1 MDLLGIVIVTV
12 GTFSSGIY
20 YLFFCEA
27 GLQRLHW
34 AIVSLPERHCYRCSN
49 FASRA
54 QNAPL
59 AESEVGAFVAF
70 GASSFIPLL
79 HGVQRYGLEYML
91 QYSGMKWYL
100 LELTFHGTG
109 VSLYAF
115 RIRSVLYLVNLI
127 FGEARTRS
135 FISLSYAQC
144 IHTWLPCCKVSQ
156 PVIHWKSVSLKVPI
170 ERI

>member
-34 AIVSLPERHCYRCSN
+34 AIILSTGTATGVLISHPALRTPRLRKV
-49 FASRA
+49 R
-54 QNAPL
+54 
-59 AESEVGAFVAF
+59 VGAFVAF

-79 HGVQRYGLEYML
+79 HGVQRYGLEYLL

-100 LELTFHGTG
+100 LELTFYGTG

-115 RIRSVLYLVNLI
+115 RIPERFVPAKYVNDSFLLGSLGCF
-127 FGEARTRS
+127 FGG
-135 FISLSYAQC
+135 
-144 IHTWLPCCKVSQ
+144 
-156 PVIHWKSVSLKVPI
+156 
-170 ERI
+170 